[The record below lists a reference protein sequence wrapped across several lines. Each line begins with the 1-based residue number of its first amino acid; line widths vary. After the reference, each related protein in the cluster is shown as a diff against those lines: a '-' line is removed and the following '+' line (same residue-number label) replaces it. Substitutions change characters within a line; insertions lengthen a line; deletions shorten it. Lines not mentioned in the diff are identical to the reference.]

1 MSKAKEIQNNIT
13 AKGKSVLGCVADIIE
28 TATQRNLALAGGVSK
43 FAIAQVRLPVE
54 AASFDDYRDGTGD
67 AYSGLGLTV
76 GTFGRELA
84 ANFREIPQQFKTA
97 WSAGDM
103 AVDVVVEET
112 APAAKSKPAAKAKK

>member
-1 MSKAKEIQNNIT
+1 MSKAKEIQNDIT

-43 FAIAQVRLPVE
+43 FAISQVRLPVE
-54 AASFDDYRDGTGD
+54 AASFDDYRNGTGD

-76 GTFGRELA
+76 GTFGRELV
-84 ANFREIPQQFKTA
+84 ANFREIPQQFKSAWTA
-97 WSAGDM
+97 E
-103 AVDVVVEET
+103 DVVVEEA